1 MQKNN
6 FWDNS
11 IPIGYYDLSHNGTNN
26 SSKIQSNWHHISYT
40 RVAKYLKKNIN
51 HLDYA
56 CGPGTLIGLYSQS
69 NSIGYDYAKLQIEY
83 ANNKYKNY
91 DSEFTFD
98 EKKIFNRKYD
108 VITIMGLFEYL
119 EDIEILNLLNKF
131 KDSLSKNGKIII
143 TTPNYNSFIRI
154 LEMISNSFGS
164 VNYSKVN
171 INKLTKKRLLQIIS
185 KTDYKINKIQ
195 KFLNFGVLFS
205 VFSLKTGIKV
215 ENFISNIFNNFFGY
229 LMFVEIEINDY
240 LFESNQ
246 A

>member
-1 MQKNN
+1 MAQITVLR
-6 FWDNS
+6 FS
-11 IPIGYYDLSHNGTNN
+11 RIGIIFLILELLN
-26 SSKIQSNWHHISYT
+26 I
-40 RVAKYLKKNIN
+40 LKNIN

-98 EKKIFNRKYD
+98 EKIFNRKYD

-119 EDIEILNLLNKF
+119 EDIEILNLLNKL

-246 A
+246 S

>member
-1 MQKNN
+1 
-6 FWDNS
+6 
-11 IPIGYYDLSHNGTNN
+11 
-26 SSKIQSNWHHISYT
+26 
-40 RVAKYLKKNIN
+40 
-51 HLDYA
+51 
-56 CGPGTLIGLYSQS
+56 
-69 NSIGYDYAKLQIEY
+69 
-83 ANNKYKNY
+83 
-91 DSEFTFD
+91 
-98 EKKIFNRKYD
+98 
-108 VITIMGLFEYL
+108 
-119 EDIEILNLLNKF
+119 
-131 KDSLSKNGKIII
+131 
-143 TTPNYNSFIRI
+143 
-154 LEMISNSFGS
+154 MISNSFGS

-246 A
+246 S